1 MEEQIMPVK
10 KSKKLVTGYIE
21 HVSSKIFSDYS
32 NQLTEFVAKKHGIY
46 ALYKGNHLYY
56 VGLASNLRGRVK
68 QHLRDKHSGKW
79 DKFSVYLVRK
89 FDHVRELEALILR
102 VVDPKGNTQRG
113 RLRDA
118 DDLKPTLK
126 DKIRKVQATEL
137 ESLIGK
143 SRYSRSKRTTK
154 PRTPTNRKNSKEP
167 PLASHVEKR
176 FVIRREYKGKLYKA
190 YVLKSGWISYNG
202 IKFLSPSAAATHI
215 CKRRA
220 NGWTFWRFR
229 NSKGEWVSLKSLR

>member
-1 MEEQIMPVK
+1 MPARK
-10 KSKKLVTGYIE
+10 PKRLVTGYIE
-21 HVSSKIFSDYS
+21 HVSSKVFSDYS
-32 NQLTEFVAKKHGIY
+32 NELTGFVAKKHGIY

-89 FDHVRELEALILR
+89 VDHIRELEALILR

-118 DDLKPTLK
+118 DDLKPILK
-126 DKIRKVQATEL
+126 DKIRKVQASEL

-143 SRYSRSKRTTK
+143 VKYSRSRRIPNARTSTPKRAK
-154 PRTPTNRKNSKEP
+154 GEP
-167 PLASHVEKR
+167 PLAGLVSKR
-176 FVIRREYKGKLYKA
+176 FAIRREYKGYLYKA
-190 YVLKSGWISYNG
+190 HVLKSGWISFDGGKYRT
-202 IKFLSPSAAATHI
+202 PSAAAAQIITS
-215 CKRRA
+215 RYP
-220 NGWTFWRFR
+220 NGWTFWRYR
-229 NSKGEWVSLKSLR
+229 NSKGEWVPLKNLR